1 MENPQLRRDMSF
13 LSIIIIKFKDFH
25 FNYKNT
31 GISLFFIAQG
41 AVKARIIENGLDQLK
56 EVNF

>member
-1 MENPQLRRDMSF
+1 MSF